1 MDYNLSQKELEAL
14 RKAHRAT
21 RDRRLADR
29 IKVVYDLGRGKS
41 AESIADY
48 LMMDETTVR
57 NYFAIYKEKGI
68 NGLLVLH
75 HAGRTPYLTADQK
88 EQLTR
93 FLDENIL
100 TSTKEVIAYI
110 HQTFGVRYK
119 RSGVTKLLHELGF
132 SYKKPKKIPGKA
144 NRQLQEEFIAEY
156 HLLRKNAYKDDV
168 FLFMD
173 GCHPMFNSIAASGWI
188 RKGKDKELKSNTG
201 RQRLNI
207 NGAFD
212 IKTMSWVVDL
222 PQSVNA
228 QSTITLFKK
237 MELIYTSSRKIYV
250 IADNARYYRS
260 KLVSEYLAGSK
271 IELIFLPAYSPNLN
285 LIERFWK
292 FFKKK
297 VLNNRYYETYEM
309 FVKSC
314 QCFFRQRKRHEGE
327 LRTLM
332 TENFQLFES

>member
-1 MDYNLSQKELEAL
+1 
-14 RKAHRAT
+14 
-21 RDRRLADR
+21 
-29 IKVVYDLGRGKS
+29 
-41 AESIADY
+41 
-48 LMMDETTVR
+48 
-57 NYFAIYKEKGI
+57 
-68 NGLLVLH
+68 
-75 HAGRTPYLTADQK
+75 
-88 EQLTR
+88 
-93 FLDENIL
+93 
-100 TSTKEVIAYI
+100 
-110 HQTFGVRYK
+110 
-119 RSGVTKLLHELGF
+119 
-132 SYKKPKKIPGKA
+132 
-144 NRQLQEEFIAEY
+144 
-156 HLLRKNAYKDDV
+156 
-168 FLFMD
+168 
-173 GCHPMFNSIAASGWI
+173 
-188 RKGKDKELKSNTG
+188 
-201 RQRLNI
+201 
-207 NGAFD
+207 
-212 IKTMSWVVDL
+212 MSWVVDL